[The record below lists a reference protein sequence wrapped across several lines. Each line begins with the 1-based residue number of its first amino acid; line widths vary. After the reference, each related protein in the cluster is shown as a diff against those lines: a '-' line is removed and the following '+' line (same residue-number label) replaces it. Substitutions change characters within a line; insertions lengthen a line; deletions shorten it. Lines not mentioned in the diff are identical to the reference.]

1 MNHRNFAEEG
11 LLKNN
16 LKLIVLVVLAVVS
29 IGVYCIPGKQEKV
42 PTRVLLDNLGGKVIF
57 SHKTHANNYGFGCG
71 DCHHESS
78 DPIESVLAC
87 GTCHGSIPANA
98 EFAEIAKTGD
108 GKTPLGPMPYH
119 DTDLVTD
126 KNACLTCHHLE
137 FVQKNWGHDKHAEEF
152 GLDCDTCHHSDTDIE
167 PEPMNCNSCHSDT
180 DAVTLKDAVHA
191 KCASCHQEWFDEG
204 LKSCKKCHE
213 ELDTRK
219 ELVKDGDFTMNTD
232 YAKCSKCHGTQEPQE
247 LVQNRMGAFHAFC
260 IGCHES
266 LRISY
271 LDGSNCTQCHTK

>member
-1 MNHRNFAEEG
+1 M
-11 LLKNN
+11 
-16 LKLIVLVVLAVVS
+16 
-29 IGVYCIPGKQEKV
+29 
-42 PTRVLLDNLGGKVIF
+42 
-57 SHKTHANNYGFGCG
+57 
-71 DCHHESS
+71 
-78 DPIESVLAC
+78 
-87 GTCHGSIPANA
+87 
-98 EFAEIAKTGD
+98 
-108 GKTPLGPMPYH
+108 
-119 DTDLVTD
+119 
-126 KNACLTCHHLE
+126 E
-137 FVQKNWGHDKHAEEF
+137 FVQKDWGHDKHAEEF

-191 KCASCHQEWFDEG
+191 KCESCHQEWFDEG
-204 LKSCKKCHE
+204 LKSCRKCHE

>member
-1 MNHRNFAEEG
+1 M
-11 LLKNN
+11 KNN

-29 IGVYCIPGKQEKV
+29 IGVYCIPEKQEKV

-87 GTCHGSIPANA
+87 GTCHGSLPANA
-98 EFAEIAKTGD
+98 ELAEIAKTGD

-119 DTDLVTD
+119 DTNLVTD

-137 FVQKNWGHDKHAEEF
+137 FVQ
-152 GLDCDTCHHSDTDIE
+152 SDTDIE

-191 KCASCHQEWFDEG
+191 KCESCHQEWFDEG
-204 LKSCKKCHE
+204 LKSCRKCHE

-219 ELVKDGDFTMNTD
+219 ELVKDVDFTMNTD

>member
-1 MNHRNFAEEG
+1 M
-11 LLKNN
+11 KNN

-29 IGVYCIPGKQEKV
+29 IGVYCIPGKLEKV
-42 PTRVLLDNLGGKVIF
+42 PTRVLLENLGAKVIF

-87 GTCHGSIPANA
+87 GTCHGSLPANA
-98 EFAEIAKTGD
+98 ELAEIAKTGD

-119 DTDLVTD
+119 DTNLVTD

-137 FVQKNWGHDKHAEEF
+137 FVQKDWGHDKHAEEF

-191 KCASCHQEWFDEG
+191 KCESCHQEWFDEG
-204 LKSCKKCHE
+204 LKSCRKCHE